1 VTKWLARLRNYVI
14 DCLYPQETT
23 KENISPH
30 YLKND
35 SQFEIY
41 RITDLLTGEKK
52 IVATELN
59 NPENQLF
66 LWSSL
71 QGDKNKGVN
80 EKKETLGCG
89 TKGLVVEKTK
99 NKAVKIYHFP
109 LNADVCKDKNEK
121 LLEEFFVIKNLGA
134 EKSVTFGLYNI
145 KDPSKIVFNMP
156 KLNGYPYHKSANFP
170 NMPQIDIE
178 KKPAWD
184 QFFTDLYVLNKNGWS
199 HNDLISAN
207 QRSMQNMFTLDS
219 GVHVMLDMDSP
230 MKNEESP
237 SNKDQW
243 LFASNSGNHDAL
255 TILRNQ
261 VETMGNQ
268 ENYSLSD
275 DSAFLKTNI
284 ASGKIYIPDAIQQKM
299 GINQIEKNSENNLYE
314 LKKSS
319 HNVFELH
326 KNSPTQPNREVD
338 LVI

>member
-156 KLNGYPYHKSANFP
+156 NLKGDSYSPKNNFP
-170 NMPQIDIE
+170 NMHQIASE
-178 KKPAWD
+178 EKPAWD